1 MSRKEQK
8 KFVDVK
14 FTIAAEII
22 SPKNTNGKNVKF
34 MFKSVT
40 TADRDMPKPL
50 AIPPVRQG

>member
-1 MSRKEQK
+1 MSRKGEI

-22 SPKNTNGKNVKF
+22 SPKNRNGKNGKI